1 MEPPHG
7 VDIQLGEVPPRQ
19 LPGAAAAAR
28 VARCGH
34 TMVDAIAPRDRDMLL
49 DINMALNSLHFKG
62 LLNESIFGMEQQAGW
77 SSIQITSI
85 VFGSLTSNL
94 NLNFIST
101 YIFQRESHIGHL
113 SNETLVLHE
122 GFCSSNESVGSIAVS
137 TPTAI

>member
-1 MEPPHG
+1 
-7 VDIQLGEVPPRQ
+7 
-19 LPGAAAAAR
+19 
-28 VARCGH
+28 
-34 TMVDAIAPRDRDMLL
+34 MLL
-49 DINMALNSLHFKG
+49 DINMALNSLHFKHFKG
-62 LLNESIFGMEQQAGW
+62 LLNESIFGMGQQAGW
-77 SSIQITSI
+77 FSIQVTSI